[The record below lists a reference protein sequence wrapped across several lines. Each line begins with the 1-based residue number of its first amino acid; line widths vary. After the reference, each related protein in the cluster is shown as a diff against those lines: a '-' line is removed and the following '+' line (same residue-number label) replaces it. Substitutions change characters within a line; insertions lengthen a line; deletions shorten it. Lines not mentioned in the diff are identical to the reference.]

1 MNRIF
6 KIQIKN
12 IKNVKVIKCTKN
24 DNYNCNN
31 IYYYNNDNNNDDN
44 DDNIRGYKKVYFL
57 L

>member
-12 IKNVKVIKCTKN
+12 IKNAKVIKCTKN
-24 DNYNCNN
+24 NNYNCNN
-31 IYYYNNDNNNDDN
+31 IYYYNNDNYNNN